1 MVELASVQLQKA
13 VIEPSCLFSH
23 LQFFSGSDPNALF
36 SAPKWFGTTQWNTS
50 ACDAVIVGAQRY
62 AIGVCLPRPTAEAPF
77 PTASWKWNSCTDVEM
92 FSDQACQ
99 DSVAS
104 TTSTGTAPPGQC
116 DPRNACCSYGNN
128 VFLNAQCHG
137 AARKGSLLQEKK
149 NRK

>member
-99 DSVAS
+99 DVAGTRRS
-104 TTSTGTAPPGQC
+104 T
-116 DPRNACCSYGNN
+116 
-128 VFLNAQCHG
+128 
-137 AARKGSLLQEKK
+137 
-149 NRK
+149 